1 MRALERFQRVAYD
14 LLRFFAGAMFSVH
27 GIQKVFGVMATP
39 RSAAFTQVWVGGVIE
54 LVCGILL
61 YLATRGS
68 GRFGLDAMRSHR

>member
-1 MRALERFQRVAYD
+1 L
-14 LLRFFAGAMFSVH
+14 AGL
-27 GIQKVFGVMATP
+27 
-39 RSAAFTQVWVGGVIE
+39 IE